1 MSGWSVIFNLY
12 NKFKS
17 DNLNIKGTV
26 ITDIII
32 NLLHRITNYSHESR
46 SYYSR
51 KRVSQQHEP

>member
-32 NLLHRITNYSHESR
+32 NLLHRITN
-46 SYYSR
+46 
-51 KRVSQQHEP
+51 